1 VEINSVPM
9 DRRWISQVRTLMLR
23 RNLQLILVGALVL
36 ILAASLLLSLSKLS
50 SLDEVATREAKISMW
65 VASQPLVELLKLRN
79 AVSGFQASIGAE
91 NPAYSAE
98 EVQERFEALRSR
110 IPLLTEGR
118 QGEILQEIADA
129 AAASQ
134 SVSAVLDQVGPDIA
148 AIDGADA
155 LSLRVLQARLS
166 TLEPVLSELHL
177 DAYLQSSAQ
186 RDLRISQLHD
196 IRAHIALT
204 LLGTILSAA
213 VLVVLLVRQWRRTAK
228 LLEDA
233 ERTAN
238 ALRLSQRAVE
248 ATSNGI
254 LITDHRQENH
264 AIVYCNPAFERM
276 TGYTRGEVLGKN
288 PRFLQ
293 GGDNEQEELGKVRAA
308 MGAGGDYRG
317 VLKNYRKDGTLFW
330 NQLRMSPVFDDA
342 GHLTHYVGIQTDIT
356 ESYNLTQQL
365 SYQATHDSLTGLVN
379 RAEFER
385 FLQQALRRAH
395 TDGSEHALCYLDLD
409 QFKIINDSS
418 GHIAGDELLRQLAEV
433 LKAKLRKSD
442 LLARLGGDEFAV
454 LVGHCTVEDAE
465 RVAEV
470 LRKAISEYRFQWD
483 GKSYAVGV
491 SVGLVPITQLTVSM
505 TEVLKAA
512 DAACYA
518 AKDAGRNRIHIF
530 REGDAELSRRYGEMR
545 WVSRINE
552 ALEAERYTLR
562 FQPIVPVA
570 AADPS
575 SWQYELL
582 LSMRDH
588 DGAMVSPGAFLPAA
602 ERYGLSVRIDRWVVS
617 NAFSWLRSHPAE
629 LAQTQTCSIN
639 LSGPS
644 ISDKDFLGFV
654 IDQLDAKAI
663 PAEKICFE
671 ITETAAIT
679 NLSSAGRLIS
689 TLRGLGCSFALDDF
703 GSGVSS
709 FAYLKNLA
717 VDSIKI
723 DGVFVKDICTDPV
736 SRALVKSIND
746 MGHAMGKRTIAEA
759 VESKAIFEE
768 LRRIGVDYAQG
779 FGIAAPAPLSTLEA
793 DTQSPLLK
801 ARQA

>member
-1 VEINSVPM
+1 
-9 DRRWISQVRTLMLR
+9 
-23 RNLQLILVGALVL
+23 
-36 ILAASLLLSLSKLS
+36 
-50 SLDEVATREAKISMW
+50 
-65 VASQPLVELLKLRN
+65 
-79 AVSGFQASIGAE
+79 
-91 NPAYSAE
+91 
-98 EVQERFEALRSR
+98 
-110 IPLLTEGR
+110 
-118 QGEILQEIADA
+118 
-129 AAASQ
+129 
-134 SVSAVLDQVGPDIA
+134 
-148 AIDGADA
+148 
-155 LSLRVLQARLS
+155 
-166 TLEPVLSELHL
+166 
-177 DAYLQSSAQ
+177 
-186 RDLRISQLHD
+186 
-196 IRAHIALT
+196 
-204 LLGTILSAA
+204 
-213 VLVVLLVRQWRRTAK
+213 
-228 LLEDA
+228 
-233 ERTAN
+233 
-238 ALRLSQRAVE
+238 LSQRAVE

-254 LITDHRQENH
+254 LITDHRQDDH

-276 TGYTRGEVLGKN
+276 TGYTREEVLGEN

-293 GGDNEQEELGKVRAA
+293 GGDNEQDELGKVRAA

-379 RAEFER
+379 RGEFER
-385 FLQQALRRAH
+385 FLQQALRSAH
-395 TDGSEHALCYLDLD
+395 ADGSEHALCYLDLD

-418 GHIAGDELLRQLAEV
+418 GHVAGDELLRQLSEV
-433 LKAKLRKSD
+433 LKAKVRKSD

-530 REGDAELSRRYGEMR
+530 REGDADLSRRYGEMR

-552 ALEAERYTLR
+552 ALETERYTLR
-562 FQPIVPVA
+562 FQPIVPVV
-570 AADPS
+570 ADNAS
-575 SWQYELL
+575 TWHYELL

-602 ERYGLSVRIDRWVVS
+602 ERYGLSVRIDRWVVA
-617 NAFSWLRSHPAE
+617 NAFSWLETHPAE

-644 ISDKDFLGFV
+644 ISDKNFLGFI
-654 IDQLDAKAI
+654 IDQLDAKSI

-679 NLSSAGRLIS
+679 NLSSAARLIS

-736 SRALVKSIND
+736 SRALVKAIND

-759 VESKAIFEE
+759 VESKEIFEE
-768 LRRIGVDYAQG
+768 LRRIGVDFAQG
-779 FGIAAPAPLSTLEA
+779 FGIAPPRPLSTLEA
-793 DTQSPLLK
+793 DTVPRPLK
-801 ARQA
+801 ARRA

>member
-1 VEINSVPM
+1 
-9 DRRWISQVRTLMLR
+9 MLR
-23 RNLQLILVGALVL
+23 RNLQLVLVGALVL
-36 ILAASLLLSLSKLS
+36 VLAASLIYSLSKLR
-50 SLDEVATREAKISMW
+50 SLEEVATREIKISMW

-79 AVSGFQASIGAE
+79 AVAGFKAGTKGEGGTYTAD
-91 NPAYSAE
+91 
-98 EVQERFEALRSR
+98 EVRQRYEALRSR

-118 QGEILQEIADA
+118 QGEILQRITDVQK
-129 AAASQ
+129 ASRSATAVLEQ
-134 SVSAVLDQVGPDIA
+134 VSADIA
-148 AIDGADA
+148 AIDKADA

-166 TLEPVLSELHL
+166 SLEPVLEELHL
-177 DAYLQSSAQ
+177 DAYMQSSAQ
-186 RDLRISQLHD
+186 HDRRVLEFHD
-196 IRAHIALT
+196 IRTHIVLT
-204 LLGTILSAA
+204 LLGTILSAT
-213 VLVVLLVRQWRRTAK
+213 VLVVLLIRQWQRATK
-228 LLEDA
+228 LLESA
-233 ERTAN
+233 QRTAE
-238 ALRLSQRAVE
+238 ALKLSQRAVE

-264 AIVYCNPAFERM
+264 EIVYCNPAFERM
-276 TGYTRGEVLGKN
+276 TGYTREEVLGKN

-293 GGDNEQEELGKVRAA
+293 GGDNEQDELGKVRAA

-330 NQLRMSPVFDDA
+330 NQLRMSPVFDDS

-365 SYQATHDSLTGLVN
+365 SYEATHDSLTGLVN

-385 FLQQALRRAH
+385 YLQQALRRAH

-433 LKAKLRKSD
+433 LKVKVRKSD

-454 LVGHCTVEDAE
+454 LVGHCTVQDAE

-552 ALEAERYTLR
+552 ALESERYALR
-562 FQPIVPVA
+562 FQPIVPVNSGST
-570 AADPS
+570 DY
-575 SWQYELL
+575 WHYEIL
-582 LSMRDH
+582 LSMRNH

-602 ERYGLSVRIDRWVVS
+602 ERYGLSVRIDRWVVA
-617 NAFSWLRSHPAE
+617 NAFAWLGAHPAE
-629 LAQTQTCSIN
+629 LEQTQTCSIN

-644 ISDKDFLGFV
+644 VSDKNFLGFV
-654 IDQLDAKAI
+654 IDQLEEKGI

-679 NLSSAGRLIS
+679 NLSSAARLIS
-689 TLRGLGCSFALDDF
+689 SLKGLGCSFALDDF

-723 DGVFVKDICTDPV
+723 DGVFIKDICDDPV
-736 SRALVKSIND
+736 SHALVKAIND

-759 VESKAIFEE
+759 VESKEIFDE

-779 FGIAAPAPLSTLEA
+779 FGIAQPRPLSALEVG
-793 DTQSPLLK
+793 TETRPLK
-801 ARQA
+801 AQRA

>member
-1 VEINSVPM
+1 
-9 DRRWISQVRTLMLR
+9 MLR
-23 RNLQLILVGALVL
+23 RNLQFVLVGALVL
-36 ILAASLLLSLSKLS
+36 LLAASLLFSLSKLG
-50 SLDEVATREAKISMW
+50 SLEEVATRDIKISMW

-79 AVSGFQASIGAE
+79 AVAGFQAGTGSE
-91 NPAYSAE
+91 NTTYTAE
-98 EVQERFEALRSR
+98 EVQERFEALWTR

-118 QGEILQEIADA
+118 QGQILQEIADVDNT
-129 AAASQ
+129 SR
-134 SVSAVLDQVGPDIA
+134 SVIAVLEQIKPDIA
-148 AIDGADA
+148 SIDRADA
-155 LSLRVLQARLS
+155 LSLRLLQARLS
-166 TLEPVLSELHL
+166 SLEPALNGLHSS
-177 DAYLQSSAQ
+177 AYLQSSPQ
-186 RDLRISQLHD
+186 HDLRTSELQG
-196 IRAHIALT
+196 IRTHIVLT

-213 VLVVLLVRQWRRTAK
+213 VLVVLLVRRSRRATR

-233 ERTAN
+233 ERTAE
-238 ALRLSQRAVE
+238 ALHLSQRAVE

-254 LITDHRQENH
+254 LITDHRQDNH
-264 AIVYCNPAFERM
+264 PIVYCNPAFERM
-276 TGYTRGEVLGKN
+276 TGYTRDQVLGRN

-293 GGDNEQEELGKVRAA
+293 GGDNEQDELGKVRAA

-330 NQLRMSPVFDDA
+330 NQLRMSPVFDD
-342 GHLTHYVGIQTDIT
+342 GGQLTHYVGIQTDIT

-385 FLQQALRRAH
+385 YLQRALRRAH

-433 LKAKLRKSD
+433 LKAKVRKSD

-454 LVGHCTVEDAE
+454 LVGHCTLQDAE
-465 RVAEV
+465 RVAEG
-470 LRKAISEYRFQWD
+470 LRNVISEYRFQWD
-483 GKSYAVGV
+483 GKSFAVGV
-491 SVGLVPITQLTVSM
+491 SAGLVPITQLTVGM

-518 AKDAGRNRIHIF
+518 AKDAGRNRIHIY
-530 REGDAELSRRYGEMR
+530 REGDAELSKRYGEMR
-545 WVSRINE
+545 WVSRIND
-552 ALEAERYTLR
+552 ALETESYALR
-562 FQPIVPVA
+562 FQPIVPVVA
-570 AADPS
+570 PDTAK
-575 SWQYELL
+575 WRYELL
-582 LSMRDH
+582 LSMRDK
-588 DGAMVSPGAFLPAA
+588 DGAMVAPGAFLPAA
-602 ERYGLSVRIDRWVVS
+602 ERYGLSVKIDRWVVA
-617 NAFSWLRSHPAE
+617 NAFAWLSAHPAE
-629 LAQTQTCSIN
+629 LEQTELCSIN

-644 ISDKDFLGFV
+644 ISDRTFLGYV
-654 IDQLDAKAI
+654 IDQLAATGV

-679 NLSSAGRLIS
+679 NLSSASRLIS

-709 FAYLKNLA
+709 FAYLKNLS

-723 DGVFVKDICTDPV
+723 DGVFVKDICNDPV
-736 SRALVKSIND
+736 SRALVKAIND

-759 VESKAIFEE
+759 VESPEILEE

-779 FGIAAPAPLSTLEA
+779 YGITAPRPLSTLEA
-793 DTQSPLLK
+793 NAETQVPK
-801 ARQA
+801 ARRA

>member
-1 VEINSVPM
+1 
-9 DRRWISQVRTLMLR
+9 MLR
-23 RNLQLILVGALVL
+23 RNLQLVLVGALVL
-36 ILAASLLLSLSKLS
+36 LLAASLLFSLSKLS
-50 SLDEVATREAKISMW
+50 SLEEIATRDVKISMW

-79 AVSGFQASIGAE
+79 AVAGFQAAAGSE
-91 NPAYSAE
+91 NGTYTAE
-98 EVQERFEALRSR
+98 EVQERFDALWSR

-118 QGEILQEIADA
+118 QGQILQEIADVQA
-129 AAASQ
+129 TSR
-134 SVSAVLDQVGPDIA
+134 SVFAVLEQIKPDIA
-148 AIDGADA
+148 SIDRADA
-155 LSLRVLQARLS
+155 LSLRLLQARLS
-166 TLEPVLSELHL
+166 SLEPVLNELHL
-177 DAYLQSSAQ
+177 SAYLQSSAQ
-186 RDLRISQLHD
+186 HDLRTSEPHG
-196 IRAHIALT
+196 IRTHIVLT
-204 LLGTILSAA
+204 LLGTVLSAA
-213 VLVVLLVRQWRRTAK
+213 VLVALLIRQWRRATR

-233 ERTAN
+233 ERTAE
-238 ALRLSQRAVE
+238 ALHLSQRAVE

-254 LITDHRQENH
+254 LITDHRQDEH
-264 AIVYCNPAFERM
+264 PIVYCNPAFERM
-276 TGYTRGEVLGKN
+276 TGYTRDQVIGRN

-293 GGDNEQEELGKVRAA
+293 GGDDEQDELGKVRAA

-330 NQLRMSPVFDDA
+330 NQLRMSPVFDDG

-385 FLQQALRRAH
+385 YLQRALRRAH

-433 LKAKLRKSD
+433 LKAKVRKSD

-454 LVGHCTVEDAE
+454 LVGHCTLQDAE
-465 RVAEV
+465 RVAEG
-470 LRKAISEYRFQWD
+470 LRTAISEFRFQWD
-483 GKSYAVGV
+483 GKSFAVGV
-491 SVGLVPITQLTVSM
+491 SAGLVPITQLTVSM

-518 AKDAGRNRIHIF
+518 AKDAGRNRIHIY
-530 REGDAELSRRYGEMR
+530 REGDAELSKRYGEMR
-545 WVSRINE
+545 WVSRIND
-552 ALEAERYTLR
+552 ALETESYALR
-562 FQPIVPVA
+562 FQPIVPVVA
-570 AADPS
+570 EDSAK
-575 SWQYELL
+575 WHYELL
-582 LSMRDH
+582 LSMRDK

-602 ERYGLSVRIDRWVVS
+602 ERYGLSVKIDRWVVA
-617 NAFSWLRSHPAE
+617 NAFSWLTTHPAE
-629 LAQTQTCSIN
+629 LAQTGLVSIN

-644 ISDKDFLGFV
+644 ISDRSFLGYV
-654 IDQLDAKAI
+654 IDQLDATSV

-679 NLSSAGRLIS
+679 NLSSASRLIS

-709 FAYLKNLA
+709 FAYLKNLS

-723 DGVFVKDICTDPV
+723 DGVFVKDICNDTV
-736 SRALVKSIND
+736 SRALVNAIND
-746 MGHAMGKRTIAEA
+746 MAHAMGKTTIAEA
-759 VESKAIFEE
+759 VESQEIFEE
-768 LRRIGVDYAQG
+768 LRHIGVDYAQG
-779 FGIAAPAPLSTLEA
+779 YGIGAPRPLSTLEVGA
-793 DTQSPLLK
+793 EAQVPK
-801 ARQA
+801 ARRA

>member
-1 VEINSVPM
+1 
-9 DRRWISQVRTLMLR
+9 MLR
-23 RNLQLILVGALVL
+23 RNLQLVLVGALVL
-36 ILAASLLLSLSKLS
+36 ILAASLLFSLSKLR
-50 SLDEVATREAKISMW
+50 SLEEVATREIKISMW
-65 VASQPLVELLKLRN
+65 AASQPLVELLKLRN
-79 AVSGFQASIGAE
+79 AVAGFQTGSGGE
-91 NPAYSAE
+91 NATYTAE
-98 EVQERFEALRSR
+98 EAQERFEALRSR

-118 QGEILQEIADA
+118 QGEILQEITDVA
-129 AAASQ
+129 ALGQ
-134 SVSAVLDQVGPDIA
+134 SVLAVLEQVSPDIL
-148 AIDGADA
+148 AIGEADP
-155 LSLRVLQARLS
+155 LRLRVLQARLS
-166 TLEPVLSELHL
+166 SLEPVLNELHL
-177 DAYLQSSAQ
+177 NAYLQSSAQ
-186 RDLRISQLHD
+186 HDLRTLELHD
-196 IRAHIALT
+196 IRTHIVLT
-204 LLGTILSAA
+204 LLGTILGAA
-213 VLVVLLVRQWRRTAK
+213 VLVVLLVRQWRRATR
-228 LLEDA
+228 LLEEA
-233 ERTAN
+233 ERTAE
-238 ALRLSQRAVE
+238 ALHLSQRAIE

-254 LITDHRQENH
+254 LVTDHRQEH
-264 AIVYCNPAFERM
+264 HPIVYCNPAFERM
-276 TGYTRGEVLGKN
+276 TGYTRDEVLGKN

-293 GGDNEQEELGKVRAA
+293 GGDNEQDELGKVRAA

-330 NQLRMSPVFDDA
+330 NQLRMSPVFDDS
-342 GHLTHYVGIQTDIT
+342 GQLTHYVGIQTDIT

-365 SYQATHDSLTGLVN
+365 SYEATHDSLTGLVN

-385 FLQQALRRAH
+385 YLQRALRRAH

-433 LKAKLRKSD
+433 LKAKVRKSD

-454 LVGHCTVEDAE
+454 LVEHCTIQDAE

-470 LRKAISEYRFQWD
+470 LRKAITEYRFQWD

-491 SVGLVPITQLTVSM
+491 STGLVPITQLTVSM

-552 ALEAERYTLR
+552 ALETERYMLR
-562 FQPIVPVA
+562 FQPIVPVSA
-570 AADPS
+570 ANGS
-575 SWQYELL
+575 YWHYELL

-602 ERYGLSVRIDRWVVS
+602 ERYGLSVKIDRWVVA
-617 NAFSWLRSHPAE
+617 NACSWLGTHPAE

-644 ISDKDFLGFV
+644 ISDKNFLGFV
-654 IDQLDAKAI
+654 IDQLKATGI

-679 NLSSAGRLIS
+679 NLSSAARLIS
-689 TLRGLGCSFALDDF
+689 TLRELGCSFALDDF

-723 DGVFVKDICTDPV
+723 DGVFVKNICEDPV
-736 SRALVKSIND
+736 SRALVKAIND

-759 VESKAIFEE
+759 VESKEVFEE

-779 FGIAAPAPLSTLEA
+779 FGIAAPRPLSTLEVA
-793 DTQSPLLK
+793 SEARPLK

>member
-1 VEINSVPM
+1 
-9 DRRWISQVRTLMLR
+9 MLR
-23 RNLQLILVGALVL
+23 RNLQLFLVGALVL
-36 ILAASLLLSLSKLS
+36 VLAASLLFSLTKLR
-50 SLDEVATREAKISMW
+50 SLEQVATRETKISMW

-79 AVSGFQASIGAE
+79 AVAGYQAGGSE
-91 NPAYSAE
+91 NGTYTAI
-98 EVQERFEALRSR
+98 EVQQQFEAVMSR
-110 IPLLTEGR
+110 IPLLSEGR
-118 QGEILQEIADA
+118 QGQILDEITDVE
-129 AAASQ
+129 SVTQ
-134 SVSAVLDQVGPDIA
+134 SLAAVLEQVEPTIRSIDQ
-148 AIDGADA
+148 ADA
-155 LSLRVLQARLS
+155 LSLRLLQARLAS
-166 TLEPVLSELHL
+166 LEPMLNELHL

-186 RDLRISQLHD
+186 HDQRTFELHG
-196 IRAHIALT
+196 IRTHIVIT
-204 LLGTILSAA
+204 LLGTLLAAA
-213 VLVVLLVRQWRRTAK
+213 VLVVLLVRQWRRATR
-228 LLEDA
+228 LLRDA
-233 ERTAN
+233 RRTAE
-238 ALRLSQRAVE
+238 ALNLSQRAVE

-254 LITDHRQENH
+254 LVTDHRDDNH
-264 AIVYCNPAFERM
+264 PIVYCNPAFERM
-276 TGYTRGEVLGKN
+276 TGYRREEILGRN

-293 GGDNEQEELGKVRAA
+293 GGDTEQDELGKLRAA
-308 MGAGGDYRG
+308 IGAGGDYRG

-330 NQLRMSPVFDDA
+330 NQLRMSPVFDES
-342 GHLTHYVGIQTDIT
+342 GNLTHYVGIQTDIT

-385 FLQQALRRAH
+385 YLQRALRRAH

-418 GHIAGDELLRQLAEV
+418 GHIAGDELLKQLAEV
-433 LKAKLRKSD
+433 LKAKVRKSD

-454 LVGHCTVEDAE
+454 LVEHCTLQDAE

-470 LRKAISEYRFQWD
+470 LRKAICEYRFQWD

-491 SVGLVPITQLTVSM
+491 SAGLVPITPLTVSM

-518 AKDAGRNRIHIF
+518 AKDSGRNRIHIY

-552 ALEAERYTLR
+552 ALEKERFALR
-562 FQPIVPVA
+562 YQPIVPLGSQGA
-570 AADPS
+570 PY
-575 SWQYELL
+575 WHYEFL
-582 LSMRDH
+582 LSMRDR
-588 DGAMVSPGAFLPAA
+588 DGALISPGAFLPAA
-602 ERYGLSVRIDRWVVS
+602 ERYGLSVKIDRWVVA
-617 NAFSWLRSHPAE
+617 NALSWLSTHPDE
-629 LAQTQTCSIN
+629 LAQTGLCSIN

-644 ISDKDFLGFV
+644 ISDKNFLGFV
-654 IDQLDAKAI
+654 VEQLEAKQV
-663 PAEKICFE
+663 PPEKVCFE

-679 NLSSAGRLIS
+679 NLSSASRLIS
-689 TLRGLGCSFALDDF
+689 TLRDLGCSFALDDF

-717 VDSIKI
+717 VDLIKI
-723 DGVFVKDICTDPV
+723 DGVFVKDICSDPV

-759 VESKAIFEE
+759 VEDQGVFEE

-779 FGIAAPAPLSTLEA
+779 YGITAPRPLTTLEVGPE
-793 DTQSPLLK
+793 TRSLK
-801 ARQA
+801 AQRA

>member
-1 VEINSVPM
+1 MP
-9 DRRWISQVRTLMLR
+9 R
-23 RNLQLILVGALVL
+23 RNLQLVLAGSLVL
-36 ILAASLLLSLSKLS
+36 VLAAYLFFSLWRLHSLE
-50 SLDEVATREAKISMW
+50 EVATRETKISMW
-65 VASQPLVELLKLRN
+65 VTSQPLVELLKLRN
-79 AVSGFQASIGAE
+79 AISGFQAGGGRTYTAD
-91 NPAYSAE
+91 
-98 EVQERFEALRSR
+98 EVRERFDALWSR
-110 IPLLTEGR
+110 MPLLTEGR
-118 QGEILQEIADA
+118 QVQILQEVSDVESASRSVIAVLEQIKPDIEAIEQADA
-129 AAASQ
+129 MT
-134 SVSAVLDQVGPDIA
+134 
-148 AIDGADA
+148 
-155 LSLRVLQARLS
+155 LRLLQTRLS
-166 TLEPVLSELHL
+166 SLEPVLDELHADVYLQKSARQDPRASELHRVQTQIL
-177 DAYLQSSAQ
+177 T
-186 RDLRISQLHD
+186 
-196 IRAHIALT
+196 ALVA
-204 LLGTILSAA
+204 TILSVI
-213 VLVVLLVRQWRRTAK
+213 VLVVLLVRRWRRAVE
-228 LLEDA
+228 LLA
-233 ERTAN
+233 EARGAAQ
-238 ALRLSQRAVE
+238 ALNLSRRAVE

-254 LITDHRQENH
+254 LITDHRQEDNP
-264 AIVYCNPAFERM
+264 IVYCNPAFERM
-276 TGYTRGEVLGKN
+276 TGYSREEVLGRN

-293 GGDNEQEELGKVRAA
+293 GGDDEQDELGKIRAA

-342 GHLTHYVGIQTDIT
+342 GQLTHYVGIQSDIT

-385 FLQQALRRAH
+385 YLQRALRRSH

-433 LKAKLRKSD
+433 LKAKVRKSD

-454 LVGHCTVEDAE
+454 LVEHCTIQDAQ
-465 RVAEV
+465 RIAEV
-470 LRKAISEYRFQWD
+470 LRKAIIEYRFQWD

-491 SVGLVPITQLTVSM
+491 SAGLVPITSLTVSM

-518 AKDAGRNRIHIF
+518 AKDAGRNRIHIY

-552 ALEAERYTLR
+552 ALETERFALR
-562 FQPIVPVA
+562 FQPIVPLNSENA
-570 AADPS
+570 S
-575 SWQYELL
+575 YWHYELL

-588 DGAMVSPGAFLPAA
+588 DGTMVSPGAFLPAA
-602 ERYGLSVRIDRWVVS
+602 ERYGLSVSVDRWVVS
-617 NAFSWLRSHPAE
+617 SALDWLATHPAE
-629 LAQTQTCSIN
+629 LAQTGLCSIN

-644 ISDKDFLGFV
+644 IGDKNFLGFV
-654 IDQLDAKAI
+654 IDQLASTEV

-679 NLSSAGRLIS
+679 NLSSAARLIS

-717 VDSIKI
+717 VDLIKI
-723 DGVFVKDICTDPV
+723 DGVFVKDICEDPV
-736 SRALVKSIND
+736 SRALVKAIND

-759 VESKAIFEE
+759 VESQEIFDA
-768 LRRIGVDYAQG
+768 LRLIGVDYAQG
-779 FGIAAPAPLSTLEA
+779 YGITAPQPLATLEA
-793 DTQSPLLK
+793 SPHNGAVV
-801 ARQA
+801 ARRA

>member
-1 VEINSVPM
+1 VLYSL
-9 DRRWISQVRTLMLR
+9 TKLR
-23 RNLQLILVGALVL
+23 
-36 ILAASLLLSLSKLS
+36 SLE
-50 SLDEVATREAKISMW
+50 EVATRDIKISMW

-79 AVSGFQASIGAE
+79 AVAGFQARAGAE
-91 NPAYSAE
+91 NGTYTAA

-118 QGEILQEIADA
+118 QGQILREITNVE
-129 AAASQ
+129 AASQ
-134 SVSAVLDQVGPDIA
+134 SALAVLDQVREDIQS
-148 AIDGADA
+148 IDQADA
-155 LSLRVLQARLS
+155 LRLRLLQARLS
-166 TLEPVLSELHL
+166 SLEPVLNELHL
-177 DAYLQSSAQ
+177 DAYLQTSAQ
-186 RDLRISQLHD
+186 HDLRTSELHG
-196 IRAHIALT
+196 IRRHIVLT

-213 VLVVLLVRQWRRTAK
+213 VLVVLLVRQWRRTTK
-228 LLEDA
+228 LLEEA
-233 ERTAN
+233 RRTAN
-238 ALRLSQRAVE
+238 ALHLSQRAIE

-254 LITDHRQENH
+254 LLTDHRH
-264 AIVYCNPAFERM
+264 DDHPIVYCNPAFERM
-276 TGYTRGEVLGKN
+276 TGYTRDEVLGRN

-293 GGDNEQEELGKVRAA
+293 GGDNEQDELGKMRAA

-330 NQLRMSPVFDDA
+330 NQLRMSPVFDDS
-342 GHLTHYVGIQTDIT
+342 GHLTHYVGIQTDVT

-385 FLQQALRRAH
+385 YLQRALRRAH
-395 TDGSEHALCYLDLD
+395 ADGSEHALCYLDLD
-409 QFKIINDSS
+409 QFKIINDTS

-433 LKAKLRKSD
+433 LKAKVRKSD

-454 LVGHCTVEDAE
+454 LIEHCTLQDAE

-470 LRKAISEYRFQWD
+470 LRKSICEYRFQWD
-483 GKSYAVGV
+483 GKSFAVGV
-491 SVGLVPITQLTVSM
+491 SAGLVPITPLTVSM

-518 AKDAGRNRIHIF
+518 AKDGGRNRIHIY
-530 REGDAELSRRYGEMR
+530 REGDAELSRRFGEMR

-552 ALEAERYTLR
+552 ALETERFTLR
-562 FQPIVPVA
+562 FQPIVPVIA
-570 AADPS
+570 ENAS
-575 SWQYELL
+575 GWHYELL

-588 DGAMVSPGAFLPAA
+588 NGAMVSPGAFLPAA
-602 ERYGLSVRIDRWVVS
+602 ERYGLSVNIDRWVVT
-617 NAFSWLRSHPAE
+617 NAFSWLSTHPAE
-629 LAQTQTCSIN
+629 LAQTERCSIN

-644 ISDKDFLGFV
+644 ISDKNFLGFV
-654 IDQLDAKAI
+654 IDQLEEKGM

-679 NLSSAGRLIS
+679 NLSSASRLIS
-689 TLRGLGCSFALDDF
+689 TLRELGCSFALDDF

-717 VDSIKI
+717 VDLIKI
-723 DGVFVKDICTDPV
+723 DGVFVKDICDDPV
-736 SRALVKSIND
+736 SQALVKAIND

-759 VESKAIFEE
+759 VESQEIFEE

-779 FGIAAPAPLSTLEA
+779 FGITEPRPLSTLEV
-793 DTQSPLLK
+793 SPEPRALK
-801 ARQA
+801 ALRA

>member
-1 VEINSVPM
+1 
-9 DRRWISQVRTLMLR
+9 MLR
-23 RNLQLILVGALVL
+23 RNLQLVLVGTLVL
-36 ILAASLLLSLSKLS
+36 LLAASLVFSLSRLN
-50 SLDEVATREAKISMW
+50 SLEEVATRDIKISMW

-79 AVSGFQASIGAE
+79 AVAGFQAGIGGE
-91 NPAYSAE
+91 NATYTAE
-98 EVQERFEALRSR
+98 EVQERFEALWSR

-118 QGEILQEIADA
+118 QGQILREIADVE
-129 AAASQ
+129 AASQ
-134 SVSAVLDQVGPDIA
+134 SVFAVLEQIKPDIQS
-148 AIDGADA
+148 IDQADA
-155 LSLRVLQARLS
+155 LRLGLIQARLS
-166 TLEPVLSELHL
+166 FLEPMLNELHL
-177 DAYLQSSAQ
+177 NAYLQSNAQ
-186 RDLRISQLHD
+186 HDLRSSELQG
-196 IRAHIALT
+196 IRTHIVLT

-213 VLVVLLVRQWRRTAK
+213 VLVVLLVRQWRRATT

-233 ERTAN
+233 QRTAEE
-238 ALRLSQRAVE
+238 LHLSQRAVE

-254 LITDHRQENH
+254 LITDHRQDDH
-264 AIVYCNPAFERM
+264 PIVYCNPAFERM
-276 TGYTRGEVLGKN
+276 TGYTRDQVLGRN

-293 GGDNEQEELGKVRAA
+293 GADNEQDELGKMRAA

-330 NQLRMSPVFDDA
+330 NQLRMSPVFDDS

-385 FLQQALRRAH
+385 YLQRALRRAH

-433 LKAKLRKSD
+433 LKVKVRKSD

-454 LVGHCTVEDAE
+454 LVGHCTLEDAE
-465 RVAEV
+465 RVAEG

-483 GKSYAVGV
+483 GKSFAVGV

-518 AKDAGRNRIHIF
+518 AKDGGRNRIHIY
-530 REGDAELSRRYGEMR
+530 REGDAELSKRYGEMR

-552 ALEAERYTLR
+552 ALETERYALR
-562 FQPIVPVA
+562 YQPIVPVI
-570 AADPS
+570 DQNDS
-575 SWQYELL
+575 GWHYELL

-602 ERYGLSVRIDRWVVS
+602 ERYGLSVKIDRWVVA
-617 NAFSWLRSHPAE
+617 NALLWLSTHPAE
-629 LAQTQTCSIN
+629 LAQTGLCSIN

-644 ISDKDFLGFV
+644 ISDKNFLGFV
-654 IDQLDAKAI
+654 IDQLEAKGV

-679 NLSSAGRLIS
+679 NLSSASRLIS

-723 DGVFVKDICTDPV
+723 DGVFVKDICSDPV
-736 SRALVKSIND
+736 SRALVKAIND

-759 VESKAIFEE
+759 VESQEVFEE

-779 FGIAAPAPLSTLEA
+779 YGITAPRPLSTLEA
-793 DTQSPLLK
+793 SSETRTLK
-801 ARQA
+801 AKRA

>member
-1 VEINSVPM
+1 MPM
-9 DRRWISQVRTLMLR
+9 DRCVIRRPWALMLR
-23 RNLQLILVGALVL
+23 RNLQLVLIGALVL
-36 ILAASLLLSLSKLS
+36 ILAASLLYSLTKLGG
-50 SLDEVATREAKISMW
+50 LEEVATREAKISMW

-79 AVSGFQASIGAE
+79 AVSGFQVQIGGEHGTYTAQ
-91 NPAYSAE
+91 
-98 EVQERFEALRSR
+98 EVGERYEALRRR

-118 QGEILQEIADA
+118 QGEILEEIADA
-129 AAASQ
+129 AAASR
-134 SVSAVLDQVGPDIA
+134 SVSAVLDQVRPDIVS
-148 AIDGADA
+148 IERADA
-155 LSLRVLQARLS
+155 MSLRTLQARLS
-166 TLEPVLSELHL
+166 SLEPVLSELQL
-177 DAYLQSSAQ
+177 DAYLQSTAQ
-186 RDLRISQLHD
+186 RNLRISELHG
-196 IRAHIALT
+196 IRTHIVLT

-213 VLVVLLVRQWRRTAK
+213 MLVVLLVRQWRRTAK

-238 ALRLSQRAVE
+238 ALHLSQRAVE

-254 LITDHRQENH
+254 LITDHREEQH
-264 AIVYCNPAFERM
+264 TIVYCNPAFERM
-276 TGYTRGEVLGKN
+276 TGYTREEVLGKN

-293 GGDNEQEELGKVRAA
+293 GGDNEQDELGKVRAA

-385 FLQQALRRAH
+385 YLQQALRRAH

-433 LKAKLRKSD
+433 LKIKVRKSD

-530 REGDAELSRRYGEMR
+530 REGDADLSRRYGEMR

-552 ALEAERYTLR
+552 ALETERYALR
-562 FQPIVPVA
+562 FQPIVPVGTDDA
-570 AADPS
+570 LL
-575 SWQYELL
+575 WHYELL
-582 LSMRDH
+582 LSMRDQ
-588 DGAMVSPGAFLPAA
+588 DGALVSPGAFLPAA
-602 ERYGLSVRIDRWVVS
+602 ERYGLSVRIDRWVIA
-617 NAFSWLRSHPAE
+617 NAFSWLSTHPAE
-629 LAQTQTCSIN
+629 LAQTQTCAIN

-644 ISDKDFLGFV
+644 ISDKNFLGFV
-654 IDQLDAKAI
+654 IDQLGAKQI

-679 NLSSAGRLIS
+679 NLSSAARLIS

-723 DGVFVKDICTDPV
+723 DGLFVKDICVDPV

-746 MGHAMGKRTIAEA
+746 MGKAMGMRTIAEA
-759 VESKAIFEE
+759 VESKEIFEE
-768 LRRIGVDYAQG
+768 LRLIGVDYAQG
-779 FGIAAPAPLSTLEA
+779 FGIAAPRPLSVLEA
-793 DTQSPLLK
+793 EPQPRPLK
-801 ARQA
+801 ARRA

>member
-1 VEINSVPM
+1 
-9 DRRWISQVRTLMLR
+9 MLR
-23 RNLQLILVGALVL
+23 RNLQLVLVGALVL
-36 ILAASLLLSLSKLS
+36 LLAASLLFSLSKLS
-50 SLDEVATREAKISMW
+50 SLEEIATRDIKISMW

-79 AVSGFQASIGAE
+79 AVAGFQAAAGSE
-91 NPAYSAE
+91 NGTYTAE
-98 EVQERFEALRSR
+98 EVQERFDALWSR

-118 QGEILQEIADA
+118 QGQILQEIADVQA
-129 AAASQ
+129 TSR
-134 SVSAVLDQVGPDIA
+134 SVFAVLEQIKPDIA
-148 AIDGADA
+148 SIDRADA
-155 LSLRVLQARLS
+155 LSLRLLQARLS
-166 TLEPVLSELHL
+166 SLEPVLNELHL
-177 DAYLQSSAQ
+177 SAYLQSSAQ
-186 RDLRISQLHD
+186 HDLRTSEPHG
-196 IRAHIALT
+196 IRTHIVLT
-204 LLGTILSAA
+204 LLGTVLSAA
-213 VLVVLLVRQWRRTAK
+213 VLVALLIRQWRRATR

-233 ERTAN
+233 ERTAE
-238 ALRLSQRAVE
+238 ALHLSQRAVE

-254 LITDHRQENH
+254 LITDHRQDEH
-264 AIVYCNPAFERM
+264 PIVYCNPAFERM
-276 TGYTRGEVLGKN
+276 TGYTRDQVIGRN

-293 GGDNEQEELGKVRAA
+293 GGDDEQDELGKVRAA

-330 NQLRMSPVFDDA
+330 NQLRMSPVFDDG

-385 FLQQALRRAH
+385 YLQRALRRAH

-433 LKAKLRKSD
+433 LKAKVRKSD

-454 LVGHCTVEDAE
+454 LVGHCTLQDAE
-465 RVAEV
+465 RVAEG
-470 LRKAISEYRFQWD
+470 LRTAISEFRFQWD
-483 GKSYAVGV
+483 GKSFAVGV
-491 SVGLVPITQLTVSM
+491 SAGLVPITQLTVSM

-518 AKDAGRNRIHIF
+518 AKDAGRNRIHIY
-530 REGDAELSRRYGEMR
+530 REGDAELSKRYGEMR
-545 WVSRINE
+545 WVSRIND
-552 ALEAERYTLR
+552 ALETESYALR
-562 FQPIVPVA
+562 FQPIVPVVA
-570 AADPS
+570 EDSAK
-575 SWQYELL
+575 WHYELL
-582 LSMRDH
+582 LSMRDK

-602 ERYGLSVRIDRWVVS
+602 ERYGLSVKIDRWVVA
-617 NAFSWLRSHPAE
+617 NAFSWLTAHPAE
-629 LAQTQTCSIN
+629 LAQTGLVSIN

-644 ISDKDFLGFV
+644 ISDRSFLGYV
-654 IDQLDAKAI
+654 IDQLDATSV

-679 NLSSAGRLIS
+679 NLSSASRLIS

-709 FAYLKNLA
+709 FAYLKNLS

-723 DGVFVKDICTDPV
+723 DGVFVKDICNDPV
-736 SRALVKSIND
+736 SRALVNAIND
-746 MGHAMGKRTIAEA
+746 MAHAMGKTTIAEA
-759 VESKAIFEE
+759 VESQEIFEE
-768 LRRIGVDYAQG
+768 LRHIGVDYAQG
-779 FGIAAPAPLSTLEA
+779 YGIGAPRPLSTLEVGA
-793 DTQSPLLK
+793 EAQVPK
-801 ARQA
+801 ARRA

>member
-1 VEINSVPM
+1 MP
-9 DRRWISQVRTLMLR
+9 R
-23 RNLQLILVGALVL
+23 RNLQLVLVGALVL
-36 ILAASLLLSLSKLS
+36 ILVASLLFSVWRLHSLE
-50 SLDEVATREAKISMW
+50 EVATREIKISMW
-65 VASQPLVELLKLRN
+65 VTSQPLVELLKLRN
-79 AVSGFQASIGAE
+79 AVAGFQGGADGE
-91 NPAYSAE
+91 NGTYTAD
-98 EVQERFEALRSR
+98 EVREHFEALWSR

-118 QGEILQEIADA
+118 QGEILQEIADVE
-129 AAASQ
+129 AASQ
-134 SVSAVLDQVGPDIA
+134 SVAAVLEQIRPDIQS
-148 AIDGADA
+148 IEQADA
-155 LSLRVLQARLS
+155 MALRLLQARLS
-166 TLEPVLSELHL
+166 SLEPVLSELHL
-177 DAYLQSSAQ
+177 NAYLQTNAQ
-186 RDLRISQLHD
+186 HDLRTTELQS
-196 IRAHIALT
+196 IRTQILVT
-204 LLGTILSAA
+204 LLGTILGAA
-213 VLVVLLVRQWRRTAK
+213 VLVVLLARQWQRATK

-233 ERTAN
+233 RRTAA
-238 ALRLSQRAVE
+238 ALHLSQRAVE

-254 LITDHRQENH
+254 LITDHREDDH
-264 AIVYCNPAFERM
+264 PIVYCNPAFERM
-276 TGYTRGEVLGKN
+276 TGYSREDVLGRN

-293 GGDNEQEELGKVRAA
+293 GGDNEQDELGKVRAA

-330 NQLRMSPVFDDA
+330 NQLRMSPVFDET
-342 GHLTHYVGIQTDIT
+342 GQLTHYVGIQTDIT

-385 FLQQALRRAH
+385 YLQRALRRAH

-433 LKAKLRKSD
+433 LKARVRKSD

-454 LVGHCTVEDAE
+454 LVEHCTLQDAE
-465 RVAEV
+465 RVADL
-470 LRKAISEYRFQWD
+470 LRKAITEYRFQWD
-483 GKSYAVGV
+483 GKSFAVGV
-491 SVGLVPITQLTVSM
+491 SAGLVPITPLTVSM

-518 AKDAGRNRIHIF
+518 AKDAGRNRIHIY

-552 ALEAERYTLR
+552 ALDTERFALR
-562 FQPIVPVA
+562 FQPIVPVN
-570 AADPS
+570 ADNAS
-575 SWQYELL
+575 YWHYELL
-582 LSMRDH
+582 LSMRDD
-588 DGAMVSPGAFLPAA
+588 DGSMVSPGAFLPAA
-602 ERYGLSVRIDRWVVS
+602 ERYGLSVNIDRWVVA
-617 NAFSWLRSHPAE
+617 NAFAWLATHPAE
-629 LAQTQTCSIN
+629 LAQTGLCSIN

-644 ISDKDFLGFV
+644 ISDRNFLGFV
-654 IDQLDAKAI
+654 IDQLAAKEI

-679 NLSSAGRLIS
+679 NLSSAARLIS

-717 VDSIKI
+717 VDLIKI
-723 DGVFVKDICTDPV
+723 DGVFVKDICEDPV
-736 SRALVKSIND
+736 SGALVKAIND

-759 VESKAIFEE
+759 VESQEIFDA
-768 LRRIGVDYAQG
+768 LRLIGVDYAQG
-779 FGIAAPAPLSTLEA
+779 YGITAPRPLSTLEA
-793 DTQSPLLK
+793 GAGNRDLI
-801 ARQA
+801 ARRA